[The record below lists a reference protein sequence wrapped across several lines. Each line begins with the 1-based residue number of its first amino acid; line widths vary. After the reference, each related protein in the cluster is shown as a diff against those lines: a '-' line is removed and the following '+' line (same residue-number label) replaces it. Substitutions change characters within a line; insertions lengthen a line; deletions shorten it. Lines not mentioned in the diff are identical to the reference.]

1 MASGGNI
8 ASMPDDAEHYPDDED
23 LEAIC
28 VPELYLASQVDWHA
42 TMAILAA
49 IDRGELSVEEAV
61 AAFREIAQRR

>member
-49 IDRGELSVEEAV
+49 IDR
-61 AAFREIAQRR
+61 

>member
-1 MASGGNI
+1 
-8 ASMPDDAEHYPDDED
+8 MPDDAEHYPDDED

-49 IDRGELSVEEAV
+49 IDRGELSVQEAV
-61 AAFREIAQRR
+61 AAFKDIARRR